1 MKQVLALIALSVLLT
16 PSAHANKAK
25 SKAYQSAKRACL
37 EADSGLKG
45 KALQRCIKKERAK
58 SSR

>member
-1 MKQVLALIALSVLLT
+1 MKVLLALATVSLLLA
-16 PSAHANKAK
+16 PHAQASREK
-25 SKAYQSAKRACL
+25 SKAYQSAKKACL

-58 SSR
+58 SH